1 MTDSF
6 VIFSLPYIFP
16 VLVAFTVTEHA
27 SARAKKTK
35 QTKQKQQQKKKKKKK
50 KKKNQCNLY
59 SDFTAFING
68 FNQNY
73 IYLMFKSIISRTL
86 TEVFD
91 KYENIRNEKCLV

>member
-6 VIFSLPYIFP
+6 VIFSLPYFFP

-27 SARAKKTK
+27 SARKKK
-35 QTKQKQQQKKKKKKK
+35 QQTKQKQQQQKKQKKKKKK
-50 KKKNQCNLY
+50 QCNLY

-73 IYLMFKSIISRTL
+73 IYLMFKSIISRAL